1 MTNSGN
7 KALKNCVLSYHWWL
21 ILYWHASI
29 VGYQVLSLLVC
40 QHCWLPDSELLAT
53 RFGVCWSAS
62 IAGYQILS
70 CYFLVCQHCW
80 LPIQLQCCVF
90 LGLLYI
96 YIYVSISVEGSN
108 LLVQQANTYTN
119 SSLWFP
125 LKDNVEK
132 STPKT

>member
-70 CYFLVCQHCW
+70 CYFMLCFSWVT
-80 LPIQLQCCVF
+80 
-90 LGLLYI
+90 I